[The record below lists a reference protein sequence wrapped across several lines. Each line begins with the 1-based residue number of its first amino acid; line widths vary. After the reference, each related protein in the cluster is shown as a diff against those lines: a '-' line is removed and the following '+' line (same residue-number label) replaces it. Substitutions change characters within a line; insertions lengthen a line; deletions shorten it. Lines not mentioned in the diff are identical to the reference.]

1 MLAALTAF
9 PHSAPAQAPCTST
22 PAIPANAATGT
33 PPTLTLDGKYTA
45 PVVCNT
51 ASVTDGV
58 VLTLGAN
65 TSFGTK
71 ADPVDGGGDG
81 AVSVDATANDAGAS
95 PITVTSNGRVYV
107 AGNGSGINIWR
118 KGAGDTRVT
127 NNGRIRHT
135 GTGDGIRA
143 VHLGTGDITV
153 THNGTIWAI
162 RNGILAYGSEDGVAG
177 AGNVTVETGEG
188 SSIESGDDGIDI
200 YLNKDG
206 DTGNI
211 KVIHRGMIDAEGR
224 GIFAFISAGTSYNTP
239 GARDAD
245 GTGTIAVTAEEN
257 SRITAERS
265 GITIW
270 HQGSGKYD
278 ITVRGRVTGGD
289 LDDGAD
295 KYAGVRIWDNVS
307 DGEPDGGGG
316 TITVGPRGYVGAGNG
331 VAIRADD
338 KTGKAT
344 VVLERDAK
352 GLVGHI
358 DGEMLGTM
366 AFETRDVSTGKRT
379 ELSAGDT
386 VNRRVGRK
394 PLYTEVRAG
403 TLGKVTG
410 GHRFTDTGG
419 ARMLYDSRAR
429 LYEAL
434 PSVLSGLNG
443 HTPGAARVSAPRGGN
458 GVWLRLERSDGDRTA
473 ASATTSTGLRGVALS
488 WEHRRSGLAAGLD
501 LPFGDGGMV
510 LGLSAWHRKGR
521 ATVAHGGTAEATGT
535 GLGVTLGHRGA
546 DGLYVEGRLSHT
558 RFGDID
564 LVSSGAEGRIV
575 SGLKGS
581 GLAAGVEVGR
591 SMPVGGVTLTPR
603 GGLSWSSVKA
613 DTFDDAGEPGVG
625 GIGRVTVGRA
635 ESLVGRLGARAETVG
650 VGAGRLFASLDV
662 EREFTPRRD
671 VTASGTTLATRVRPT
686 RVRLGLGGTLA
697 LGAGGSLS
705 AEAFHVMAG
714 GGDTD
719 LGGGIGLDFRF

>member
-1 MLAALTAF
+1 MRQNSGDAAVLVDANG
-9 PHSAPAQAPCTST
+9 SANSA
-22 PAIPANAATGT
+22 
-33 PPTLTLDGKYTA
+33 
-45 PVVCNT
+45 
-51 ASVTDGV
+51 
-58 VLTLGAN
+58 GAN
-65 TSFGTK
+65 
-71 ADPVDGGGDG
+71 D
-81 AVSVDATANDAGAS
+81 
-95 PITVTSNGRVYV
+95 ITL
-107 AGNGSGINIWR
+107 
-118 KGAGDTRVT
+118 T
-127 NNGRIRHT
+127 NNGRIYVNPDDTGAGMSVWRDSTGDTVMANNGLVYAPGHGIIAVHT
-135 GTGDGIRA
+135 GTGDIS
-143 VHLGTGDITV
+143 V
-153 THNGTIWAI
+153 THNGTIIAGGY
-162 RNGILAYGSEDGVAG
+162 GIKANNTGTAGKGSVR
-177 AGNVTVETGEG
+177 VETGEG
-188 SSIESGDDGIDI
+188 SSITSENGGINT
-200 YLNKDG
+200 YLTDEG
-206 DTGNI
+206 DTGDVT
-211 KVIHRGMIDAEGR
+211 VIHRGMIHRGSVKGVRSFRD
-224 GIFAFISAGTSYNTP
+224 GIFASIRGGNTSTGTP
-239 GARDAD
+239 GARDA
-245 GTGTIAVTAEEN
+245 GSTGTVTVTA
-257 SRITAERS
+257 AEGS
-265 GITIW
+265 GIAAAHHGIRVW
-270 HQGSGKYD
+270 HHGSGKYAV
-278 ITVRGRVTGGD
+278 TVRGRVTGGD
-289 LDDGAD
+289 ADADGN
-295 KYAGVRIWDNVS
+295 KYAGVYIQTRTPS
-307 DGEPDGGGG
+307 DGTELTDGGGG
-316 TITVGPRGYVGAGNG
+316 TITVGPRGYVGAESG
-331 VAIRADD
+331 VAVKVDG

-366 AFETRDVSTGKRT
+366 AFETRDVATGKKAD
-379 ELSAGDT
+379 LSAGDT

-419 ARMLYDSRAR
+419 ARMLYDSRVR

-473 ASATTSTGLRGVALS
+473 ESATTSTGLRGVALS
-488 WEHRRSGLAAGLD
+488 WKHRRSGLAAGID

-510 LGLSAWHRKGR
+510 LGLSVWHRKGR

-603 GGLSWSSVKA
+603 GGLSWSSVNA

-635 ESLVGRLGARAETVG
+635 ESLVGRLGARAETGG

>member
-1 MLAALTAF
+1 M
-9 PHSAPAQAPCTST
+9 
-22 PAIPANAATGT
+22 
-33 PPTLTLDGKYTA
+33 TLDGKHTA
-45 PVVCNT
+45 AVVCKP
-51 ASVTDGV
+51 VTEGV
-58 VLTLGAN
+58 VLTLGAKA
-65 TSFGTK
+65 TVGTED
-71 ADPVDGGGDG
+71 APIPHNSGD
-81 AVSVDATANDAGAS
+81 ALVLVDANGGANSAGAND
-95 PITVTSNGRVYV
+95 ITLTNNGQIHVKGD
-107 AGNGSGINIWR
+107 GNGSGISVWR
-118 KGAGDTRVT
+118 DSTGDTTIT
-127 NNGRIRHT
+127 NNGRAHAP
-135 GTGDGIRA
+135 GHGILA
-143 VHLGTGDITV
+143 VHNGTGDIKV
-153 THNGTIWAI
+153 THNGAI
-162 RNGILAYGSEDGVAG
+162 ESARTGIFARTGTTPG
-177 AGNVTVETGEG
+177 AGDVMVETGAGSFIEG
-188 SSIESGDDGIDI
+188 GGGGISAA
-200 YLNKDG
+200 LLSVG
-206 DTGNI
+206 DTGD
-211 KVIHRGMIDAEGR
+211 VTVTHRGTIVKGGPVAVPGSSRD
-224 GIFAFISAGTSYNTP
+224 GIFASIRGGNTSTGTP
-239 GARDAD
+239 GARDA
-245 GTGTIAVTAEEN
+245 GSTGTVTVTA
-257 SRITAERS
+257 AEGS
-265 GITIW
+265 GIAAAHHGIRVW
-270 HQGSGKYD
+270 HHGSGKYAV
-278 ITVRGRVTGGD
+278 TVRGRVTGGD
-289 LDDGAD
+289 ADADGN
-295 KYAGVRIWDNVS
+295 KYAGVYIQTRTPS
-307 DGEPDGGGG
+307 DGTELTDGGGG
-316 TITVGPRGYVGAGNG
+316 TITVGPRGYVGAESG
-331 VAIRADD
+331 VAVKVDG

-366 AFETRDVSTGKRT
+366 AFETRDVATGKKAD
-379 ELSAGDT
+379 LSAGDT

-419 ARMLYDSRAR
+419 ARMLYDSRVR

-488 WEHRRSGLAAGLD
+488 WEHRRSGLAAGID

-510 LGLSAWHRKGR
+510 LGLSVWHRKGR

-591 SMPVGGVTLTPR
+591 SMPVGGMTLTPR
-603 GGLSWSSVKA
+603 GGLSWSSVNA

-635 ESLVGRLGARAETVG
+635 ESLVGRLGARAETGG

>member
-1 MLAALTAF
+1 MLQNSGDAA
-9 PHSAPAQAPCTST
+9 
-22 PAIPANAATGT
+22 
-33 PPTLTLDGKYTA
+33 
-45 PVVCNT
+45 
-51 ASVTDGV
+51 
-58 VLTLGAN
+58 VL
-65 TSFGTK
+65 
-71 ADPVDGGGDG
+71 
-81 AVSVDATANDAGAS
+81 VDANGSANSAGAS
-95 PITVTSNGRVYV
+95 DITL
-107 AGNGSGINIWR
+107 
-118 KGAGDTRVT
+118 T
-127 NNGRIRHT
+127 NNGRIYVKTDNNGSGMSVWRDSTGDTVMANNGLVYAPGHGIIAVHT
-135 GTGDGIRA
+135 GTGD
-143 VHLGTGDITV
+143 VSV
-153 THNGTIWAI
+153 THNGTIIAD
-162 RNGILAYGSEDGVAG
+162 RYGINAYGDTASGKG
-177 AGNVTVETGEG
+177 SIRVETGEG
-188 SSIESGDDGIDI
+188 SSITSGNGGMNIN
-200 YLNKDG
+200 LKTEG
-206 DTGNI
+206 DTGDI
-211 KVIHRGMIDAEGR
+211 TVIHRGMIHRGPVKGLSTFRD
-224 GIFAFISAGTSYNTP
+224 GIFASIRGGSSATGTV
-239 GARDAD
+239 GARDAK
-245 GTGTIAVTAEEN
+245 GTGTITVTA
-257 SRITAERS
+257 AEGS
-265 GITIW
+265 GIAAARHGIRVW
-270 HQGSGKYD
+270 HHGSGKYAV
-278 ITVRGRVTGGD
+278 TVRGRVTGGD
-289 LDDGAD
+289 ADGD
-295 KYAGVRIWDNVS
+295 GNKYAGVYIQTRTPTGDS
-307 DGEPDGGGG
+307 PAELTDGGGG
-316 TITVGPRGYVGAGNG
+316 TITVGPRGYVGAQSK
-331 VAIRADD
+331 VAVKVDG
-338 KTGKAT
+338 KSGKAT

-379 ELSAGDT
+379 DLSAGDT

-410 GHRFTDTGG
+410 GHRFTDTGET
-419 ARMLYDSRAR
+419 RMLYDSRAR

-443 HTPGAARVSAPRGGN
+443 HTPGDARVSAPRGGN

-473 ASATTSTGLRGVALS
+473 ESATSSTGLRGLALS
-488 WEHRRSGLAAGLD
+488 WEHRRSGLAAGID

-635 ESLVGRLGARAETVG
+635 ESLVGRLGARAGTVG
-650 VGAGRLFASLDV
+650 GGAGRLFASLDV